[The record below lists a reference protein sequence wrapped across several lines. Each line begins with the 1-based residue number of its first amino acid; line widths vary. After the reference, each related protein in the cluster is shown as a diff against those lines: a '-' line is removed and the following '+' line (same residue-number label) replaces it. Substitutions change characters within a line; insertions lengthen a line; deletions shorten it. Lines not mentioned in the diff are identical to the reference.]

1 MGIPSTNHITITA
14 LGVDTPNTVEK
25 FTQSIANC
33 GGNILNTRMTTLG
46 NDFAILLLVEG
57 SWGTIAKIESL
68 LKIIESKLNVITC
81 CKRTTTRELKYKA
94 MTYVVHVVT
103 IDRVGILNDLS
114 QFFSEEGINIEDI
127 TAHTYQANNGT
138 RMVAITVNINISVD
152 IHIPSLREKF
162 MSYCDALNL
171 DAGMEP
177 LRD

>member
-1 MGIPSTNHITITA
+1 MGIPSTSHITITA
-14 LGVDTPNTVEK
+14 LGADDPNTVEK

-46 NDFAILLLVEG
+46 NEFAILLMVEG
-57 SWGTIAKIESL
+57 SWGAIAKIESL
-68 LKIIESKLNVITC
+68 LKVMETKLGLVTC
-81 CKRTTTRELKYKA
+81 SKRTSPRELKYKA
-94 MTYVVHVVT
+94 ITYVVHVVT

-114 QFFSEEGINIEDI
+114 QFFSEEGVNIEDI
-127 TAHTYQANNGT
+127 SAHTYQANNGT
-138 RMVAITVNINISVD
+138 TMVAITMNINISVD
-152 IHIPSLREKF
+152 VHIPSLREKF